1 MKKNVWRAMAA
12 VSFSFAY
19 ALTTY
24 AAGWTQNGDKY
35 SYQFESSAWARD
47 QLVEIDGQKYG
58 FDAQGYMMTGWQK
71 LDGKYYYFEPSGAA
85 ATGWK
90 QLNDGWY
97 YLNPSTN
104 VMQTGWLKEG
114 TKLYYFNEN
123 GAMQTGIFYTGGF
136 AYQAEADGS
145 VIHDKDERSEKTG
158 NRFIYESD
166 GKIKFASTL
175 TEASNKAGGSEVYEY
190 LTTPEQM
197 KRWENEQRD
206 NVQQA
211 IEEMQDEL
219 YEEYKKEVLSTYK
232 SKSRANKLAKW
243 ENKVNRKLTELG
255 AKTEEI
261 QNYISN
267 VKSGSYGNSGN
278 EYDYSDYYYDDYED

>member
-1 MKKNVWRAMAA
+1 MTKKTMLKAA
-12 VSFSFAY
+12 VVLGFSAAY
-19 ALTTY
+19 TLTAY

-35 SYQFESSAWARD
+35 SYQFESNAWARD

-71 LDGKYYYFEPSGAA
+71 LDGNYYYFEASGAA

-90 QLNDGWY
+90 QLNEVWY
-97 YLNPSTN
+97 YLNPTTS

-114 TKLYYFNEN
+114 TKLYYFDEN

-145 VIHDKDERSEKTG
+145 VIHDKDERSEATG

-175 TEASNKAGGSEVYEY
+175 TEASNKAGGGDVYEY

-197 KRWENEQRD
+197 RRWESEQRD

-211 IEEMQDEL
+211 IEEKEDEL
-219 YEEYKKEVLSTYK
+219 YEEYKKDVLNT
-232 SKSRANKLAKW
+232 SKQKARSDRLEKW

-255 AKTEEI
+255 VSQQEI
-261 QNYISN
+261 NDYIYN
-267 VKSGSYGNSGN
+267 VKTGSYGDGDNSYYYSSDD
-278 EYDYSDYYYDDYED
+278 YDYDY